1 MSIKS
6 LLILIICIIFLV
18 FSGST
23 VLADDT
29 QDTFKSL
36 KFVTEE
42 FPPFN
47 YVENGTAS
55 GLMVDMIT
63 SISRKAGYELP
74 RNSITFLPWSDAYQ
88 TALKEPGTVIFSI
101 AKTPEREELFSWLG
115 PVISSDIAL
124 YSSRSRN
131 ITIDSLDELANY
143 TLGAVSDDVAI
154 DYLARA
160 GIQKDAI
167 ITGQNPYTLFRY
179 LDDGTID
186 LFAYGDIAA
195 EYHIRNATGK
205 SGFYKIVKRIG
216 TFSVFI
222 GFNKK
227 TSPDV
232 VNSFRAAFEELNKTP
247 DYGEMSE
254 AEKILSSW
262 LPEKYLKNLEYLTE
276 GYYPYTILENGIPRG
291 ISVDILKDIFS
302 RLHIDVPDDHF
313 TFGTWEDVYQTALTE
328 NNTMLCILARSPER
342 EDLFRWAGPVDKT
355 SNVIFCPRD
364 KVDQLKNL
372 SPAEMKIG
380 AVTDDIA
387 TTALLNAGGKDIV
400 YEKDPQKLINMLE
413 KHEIDGWAYASMP
426 GKQLIQKYAADPDS
440 IVPVHHLA
448 TYDYYYAFN
457 LNTPAPIVQAF
468 QDMFDI
474 IRTDKD
480 QTGVSMYD
488 YILYRYI
495 EPVNSESTITA
506 EEVEELVNQTA
517 ADLAHDAPGTIKNI
531 NAGLPPYRNAE
542 RPDLY
547 VFAYD
552 SDVTM
557 IAHAD
562 NIRMVGTNYH
572 NKTDVAGKPFRDM
585 MVEGALINDSGWED
599 YIYSNPVESGLFWK
613 TTRYQLALGSDG
625 KKYVVCSGMFRY
637 NPE

>member
-1 MSIKS
+1 MSIKY
-6 LLILIICIIFLV
+6 LLISAICIIFLL
-18 FSGST
+18 FSGSL

-29 QDTFKSL
+29 RDIFKNL
-36 KFVTEE
+36 NFVTEE

-47 YVENGTAS
+47 YIENGTAS

-74 RNSITFLPWSDAYQ
+74 RASITFLPWSDAYQ
-88 TALKEPGTVIFSI
+88 TALKDPGTVIFSI
-101 AKTPEREELFSWLG
+101 AKTPEREELFSWVG

-131 ITIDSLDELANY
+131 ITIDTPDELTNY
-143 TLGAVSDDVAI
+143 TIGAVIDDVAL
-154 DYLARA
+154 DYLVDA
-160 GIQKDAI
+160 GVQKDAVV
-167 ITGQNPYTLFRY
+167 TGKDPHTLLTY

-195 EYHIRNATGK
+195 EYHIRNITGK
-205 SGFYKIVKRIG
+205 SGFYKIVTRIG
-216 TFSVFI
+216 TYPVYI
-222 GFNKK
+222 GFNRG

-232 VNSFRAAFEELNKTP
+232 VNAFRMAFEELNKTP
-247 DYGEMSE
+247 VDGELSE
-254 AEKILSSW
+254 TEKILSSW

-276 GYYPYTILENGIPRG
+276 GYYPYTFLEDGIPRG
-291 ISVDILKDIFS
+291 ITVDILKDIFS
-302 RLHIDVPDDHF
+302 RYNIDVPDDHF
-313 TFGTWEDVYQTALTE
+313 TFGTWEDVYQKTLTE

-342 EDLFRWAGPVDKT
+342 EELFRWAGPVDKM
-355 SNVIFCPRD
+355 SNVIFCNRD
-364 KVDQLKNL
+364 KVDQLQNL

-380 AVTDDIA
+380 AIRDDIA
-387 TTALLNAGGKDIV
+387 TTALINAGGTDIV
-400 YEKDPQKLINMLE
+400 YESEPQELINMLQ
-413 KHEIDGWAYASMP
+413 KNEIDGWAYASMP

-468 QDMFDI
+468 QDMLDI

-488 YILYRYI
+488 YILYRYV

-506 EEVEELVNQTA
+506 EEVKELVNQTA
-517 ADLAHDAPGTIKNI
+517 SDLARDAPGTIKNI

-552 SDVTM
+552 TDVTM
-557 IAHAD
+557 VAHAD
-562 NIRMVGTNYH
+562 NIRMVGANYH
-572 NKTDVAGKPFRDM
+572 NKTDVAGKPFRDL
-585 MVEGALINDSGWED
+585 MVEGALANGSGWED
-599 YIYSNPVESGLFWK
+599 YVYSNPVESGLFWK
-613 TTRYQLALGSDG
+613 TTRYQLAVGSDG
-625 KKYVVCSGMFRY
+625 KKYVVCSGMFR
-637 NPE
+637 NKSE